1 VPVDGVVVRTS
12 EEYPTKQPKQVR
24 LQVSHHLPVVL
35 VLHEPLRTELRQLSL
50 RRPVAVVE
58 AELLNLSV
66 RRLQDTLETVQ
77 ELVLPVHR
85 HDNRADRGTV
95 EW

>member
-1 VPVDGVVVRTS
+1 MPVDGVVVRTS
-12 EEYPTKQPKQVR
+12 EEDLAKQPKQVR
-24 LQVSHHLPVVL
+24 LQVSHHPLVTL
-35 VLHEPLRTELRQLSL
+35 VLHEPLLMKLRHPSL
-50 RRPVAVVE
+50 WRPTAVVE

-77 ELVLPVHR
+77 ELVLPVHQ

>member
-1 VPVDGVVVRTS
+1 
-12 EEYPTKQPKQVR
+12 
-24 LQVSHHLPVVL
+24 LQHPPVVH
-35 VLHEPLRTELRQLSL
+35 VLREPLRTELRQSSL
-50 RRPVAVVE
+50 QRPVAVVE

-66 RRLQDTLETVQ
+66 CRLQDTLETVQ

-85 HDNRADRGTV
+85 HDNKVDRGTV